1 MPVNHMYP
9 GIRAA
14 EPPKSTGKPPVPIV
28 SKEIVYPCILD
39 LDGEDER
46 GQTSSSLAVSIRWIS
61 IAKLLQSD
69 LATLAWR
76 EGGEYEVVAKAAAYQ
91 LRIPL
96 IKGLREISVAVWNS
110 NTFTAD
116 DLIGS
121 TRLELPIICS
131 LQIRKRGQVHH
142 ALPKCI
148 SKFCSISHLI
158 SSKIYCLQIPTREHG
173 VTSICCI
180 DEQHKPP
187 AYCAPSAPPCM
198 PPAVTAPYAPPYASP
213 YTAGAYPGAAPY
225 ASYPPP
231 APAPYQTCVYPPPPP
246 QQFYAPQSSPPP
258 PSSYPPQPYIL
269 STNAR

>member
-1 MPVNHMYP
+1 MPRDRWRKT
-9 GIRAA
+9 IRLA
-14 EPPKSTGKPPVPIV
+14 TGEARGYRFAGVR
-28 SKEIVYPCILD
+28 EIVYPCIPD

-46 GQTSSSLAVSIRWIS
+46 GQASSSLV
-61 IAKLLQSD
+61 
-69 LATLAWR
+69 
-76 EGGEYEVVAKAAAYQ
+76 
-91 LRIPL
+91 IPL

-121 TRLELPIICS
+121 TSSPSFVLC
-131 LQIRKRGQVHH
+131 KRGQVHH

-198 PPAVTAPYAPPYASP
+198 PPPPAVTAPYAPPYASP

-246 QQFYAPQSSPPP
+246 QQFYAPQSSPPLLLLLLP
-258 PSSYPPQPYIL
+258 IRRSPPYIL